1 MPSYISKALDRYE
14 KYYRPPKPPE
24 PGAKPAP
31 SLSQKE
37 IERRAWMLSLI
48 YTFISRPLAA
58 WIASLWMS
66 YVPLLRSV
74 AYEILSI
81 QFYLRHVCRL
91 QPMPFGI
98 FKMLAGR
105 NKEIYETL
113 MGPSEFSCPGLL
125 KDWDISPRLPQI
137 RCPTLIL
144 SGLYDEATPA
154 QMAILKERIDNSE
167 QIILGQS
174 AHCGMW
180 EEPEKFR
187 AAILGFINRVEFAH
201 V

>member
-1 MPSYISKALDRYE
+1 MPSYITNALEKYE
-14 KYYRPPKPPE
+14 KSYQPPKPPE

-48 YTFISRPLAA
+48 YEFISRPLAA

-81 QFYLRHVCRL
+81 QFYLRHICRL
-91 QPMPFGI
+91 QPMPLGI

-105 NKEIYETL
+105 NKEIYETI
-113 MGPSEFSCPGLL
+113 MGPSEFFCPGLL
-125 KDWDISPRLPQI
+125 KDWDISPHLSKI
-137 RCPTLIL
+137 CLPTLIL
-144 SGLYDEATPA
+144 SGFYDEATPA
-154 QMAILKERIDNSE
+154 QMAVLKDRIANSE
-167 QIILGQS
+167 QIILEQS

-187 AAILGFINRVEFAH
+187 AAILDFINRH
-201 V
+201 P